1 LNLEDLSVTKK
12 TVRLSLRD
20 LEKENERFLSP
31 ATEKEK
37 AIIEA
42 AVKLFGE
49 RGIDGATTAQ
59 IAKLAGVTEKTLFRY
74 FPSKS
79 DLVKRVLFP
88 SLLRDGLNR
97 SWEALEALLR
107 QKNPDFKE
115 WYKSFTTVRLGIAS
129 KNPPLTRTV
138 LMEVVE
144 NEELRTA
151 VAALWQA
158 HIRQPLVGGLTS
170 MQESGTLRKE
180 VNVETLA
187 RMIQCMNIGY
197 FVTRHIFAPS
207 AAWDD
212 DAEIEWMGDILAN
225 GSCTPAAKS
234 SSKKK

>member
-1 LNLEDLSVTKK
+1 MTKK
-12 TVRLSLRD
+12 VRLSLRD

-37 AIIEA
+37 AIIDA

-59 IAKLAGVTEKTLFRY
+59 IARVAGVTEKTLFRY
-74 FPSKS
+74 FPSKG

-97 SWEALEALLR
+97 SWEALEALLK
-107 QKNPDFKE
+107 QKNPDFKI
-115 WYKSFTTVRLGIAS
+115 WYKSFTEARLAIAS

-138 LMEVVE
+138 LMEIVE

-151 VAALWQA
+151 VSALWQV
-158 HIRQPLVGGLTS
+158 HIRQPLVGGLKS
-170 MQESGTLRKE
+170 MQEAGTLRKE

-187 RMIQCMNIGY
+187 RVIQCMNIGY
-197 FVTRHIFAPS
+197 FVTRHVFAPS
-207 AAWDD
+207 ADWDD
-212 DAEIEWMGDILAN
+212 AAEIEWMGDILAS
-225 GSCTPAAKS
+225 GSCVKPGKS
-234 SSKKK
+234 GGRKK

>member
-1 LNLEDLSVTKK
+1 VTKK
-12 TVRLSLRD
+12 AAVRLSMRD

-37 AIIEA
+37 AIIDA

-59 IAKLAGVTEKTLFRY
+59 IAKQAGVTEKTLFRY
-74 FPSKS
+74 FPSKG

-97 SWEALEALLR
+97 SWEALEHLLK

-115 WYKSFTTVRLGIAS
+115 WYKHFTAARLGIAS

-138 LMEVVE
+138 LMEIVE

-151 VAALWQA
+151 VAALWQV
-158 HIRQPLVGGLTS
+158 HIRQPLVGGLKD
-170 MQESGTLRKE
+170 MQAAGTLRKE

-187 RMIQCMNIGY
+187 RVMQSINIGY
-197 FVTRHIFAPS
+197 FVARYIFAPS
-207 AAWDD
+207 LDWDD
-212 DAEIEWMGDILAN
+212 EAEIEWMGDIIAN
-225 GSCTPAAKS
+225 GSCTKPNG
-234 SSKKK
+234 KKK

>member
-1 LNLEDLSVTKK
+1 VTKK
-12 TVRLSLRD
+12 VIRLSLRD

-49 RGIDGATTAQ
+49 RGIDGATTSE
-59 IAKLAGVTEKTLFRY
+59 IARLAGVTEKTLFRY
-74 FPSKS
+74 FPSKG

-97 SWEALEALLR
+97 SWEALENLLK

-115 WYKSFTTVRLGIAS
+115 WYKSFTAARLAIAS

-138 LMEVVE
+138 LMEIVE

-151 VAALWQA
+151 VAALWQV
-158 HIRQPLVGGLTS
+158 HIRQPLAGGLKT
-170 MQESGTLRKE
+170 MQETGTLRKE

-197 FVTRHIFAPS
+197 FITRHIFAPS
-207 AAWDD
+207 ADWDD

-225 GSCTPAAKS
+225 GSCTNTNGKS
-234 SSKKK
+234 NPKKK